1 MIDRRMLLAAAF
13 ALATAASL
21 RPGVLPAAAA
31 ESKGSSDAGLEPLL
45 RYGTWL
51 AARPAADDLR
61 GKVVLVDV
69 FTFGCGN
76 CQNVTPNLRA
86 LYRKHDA
93 NLAIVG
99 VHTPETPY
107 ETDRSNVAAN
117 LAKQGIAWPV
127 AIDNAHTLWDA
138 YAIEYWPTQLI
149 FDKHGVL
156 RKTVV
161 GDSQD
166 SLVDDTIAALLKE
179 K

>member
-1 MIDRRMLLAAAF
+1 
-13 ALATAASL
+13 
-21 RPGVLPAAAA
+21 
-31 ESKGSSDAGLEPLL
+31 
-45 RYGTWL
+45 
-51 AARPAADDLR
+51 
-61 GKVVLVDV
+61 
-69 FTFGCGN
+69 
-76 CQNVTPNLRA
+76 
-86 LYRKHDA
+86 
-93 NLAIVG
+93 
-99 VHTPETPY
+99 
-107 ETDRSNVAAN
+107 VAAN

-127 AIDNAHTLWDA
+127 AIDNEHTLWDA